1 MFFLLGGNN
10 EKKARKAERKQHR
23 KMGEMT
29 DRAREIF
36 MAGRFPVVTTDEVE
50 GRRIAKVLGLVCCR
64 GFDSEEAFFARPP
77 GLVSSYHCIAE
88 LLTAIL

>member
-1 MFFLLGGNN
+1 MFFLLGGNS

-64 GFDSEEAFFARPP
+64 GFDSEEAFF
-77 GLVSSYHCIAE
+77 SSVFIKGCEVLKTDDLCQHGV
-88 LLTAIL
+88 